1 MAVVAYPRRV
11 ELQMKA
17 FYQSLSDD
25 DRRRYAAI
33 EAKKLGRGG
42 RRYIADLFG
51 CDEQT
56 IRQGWRDLMQLPRPP
71 RQAP

>member
-1 MAVVAYPRRV
+1 MTDVGYPRKV

-17 FYQSLSDD
+17 FYQSLSDK

-33 EAKKLGRGG
+33 EAEKLGRGG

-51 CDEQT
+51 CDEET
-56 IRQGWRDLMQLPRPP
+56 IRQGWRELLGMPEGS
-71 RQAP
+71 AEET